1 VTDSLASE
9 LGAGGSLERRI
20 FALQAVEGA
29 ELDVALPLMH
39 RDQNPRR
46 QLIFLQPCP
55 PIADQRGGAF
65 RHMPNP
71 MQLL

>member
-1 VTDSLASE
+1 VTDRLASE
-9 LGAGGSLERRI
+9 LGAGGPPERRV

-29 ELDVALPLMH
+29 ELNVALPLMH

-46 QLIFLQPCP
+46 QLIFLQPFP
-55 PIADQRGGAF
+55 PIADQRNSAF